1 MDNTNSPDATLSAWS
16 GMVPLEDTALA
27 VHDTGGTGRPVVY
40 LNGSYANHKHW
51 RKVIADL
58 GSAWRHLTFD
68 ERARGDSQRSA
79 DYSFEA
85 CLRDI
90 DAVLEAR
97 NVDRPLLVG
106 WSYGAVLAV
115 HWAARNPDRA
125 AGVVSVDG
133 AYPWGLT
140 GEANREY
147 IRRTFHQMRLA
158 LPLARPLGMAARM
171 SAAQH
176 AEINIELNEIV
187 AGIEPVYGKVTC
199 PVRFIVASGGNTG
212 GSAES
217 MEAMRATLGP
227 VLAAHPNVQ
236 VSAKVASNHEKVLR
250 NDSGAVAD
258 AVREISAILDQ
269 EVH

>member
-1 MDNTNSPDATLSAWS
+1 MNNNAAQRAWS
-16 GMVPLEDTALA
+16 GMVPFEDTALA
-27 VHDTGGTGRPVVY
+27 VHDTGGSGTPVVY
-40 LNGSYANHKHW
+40 LNGSYANRKHW
-51 RKVIADL
+51 RNVITDL
-58 GSAWRHLTFD
+58 GPAWRHITFD
-68 ERARGDSQRSA
+68 ERARGGSQRSA
-79 DYSFEA
+79 DYSFAA

-97 NVDRPLLVG
+97 SVDRPLLVG

-115 HWAARNPDRA
+115 HWAALHPGRT
-125 AGVVSVDG
+125 AGVVAVDG

-147 IRRTFHQMRLA
+147 IRRTFHRMRLA

-176 AEINIELNEIV
+176 AAINIELNETV
-187 AGIEPVYGKVTC
+187 AAIAPVYDKVTC

-227 VLAAHPNVQ
+227 VLATHPNVQ
-236 VSAKVASNHEKVLR
+236 VSAKVSSNHEKVLR
-250 NDSGAVAD
+250 HDSGAVAD
-258 AVREISAILDQ
+258 AVREITAILDQ
-269 EVH
+269 EHH

>member
-1 MDNTNSPDATLSAWS
+1 MDNINSPRPTPSAWS
-16 GMVPLEDTALA
+16 GTVPFEDTALA
-27 VHDTGGTGRPVVY
+27 VDDTGGAGTPVVY
-40 LNGSYANHKHW
+40 LNGSYANRKHW
-51 RKVIADL
+51 RNVIEDL
-58 GSAWRHLTFD
+58 GPALRHITFD
-68 ERARGDSQRSA
+68 ERARGGSQRSA
-79 DYSFEA
+79 DYSFDA
-85 CLRDI
+85 CLRDV

-97 NVDRPLLVG
+97 SAERPLLVG

-115 HWAARNPDRA
+115 HWAARNPGRT

-147 IRRTFHQMRLA
+147 IRRTFHRMRLA

-187 AGIEPVYGKVTC
+187 AGIGPVYDKVSC

-236 VSAKVASNHEKVLR
+236 VSAKVASNHEQVLR
-250 NDSGAVAD
+250 RDSSAVAD
-258 AVREISAILDQ
+258 AVREIAAIIDR

>member
-1 MDNTNSPDATLSAWS
+1 MNNNAAQRAWS
-16 GMVPLEDTALA
+16 GMVPFEDTALA
-27 VHDTGGTGRPVVY
+27 VHDTGGSGTPVVY
-40 LNGSYANHKHW
+40 LNGSYANRKHW
-51 RKVIADL
+51 RNVITDL
-58 GSAWRHLTFD
+58 GPAWRHITFD
-68 ERARGDSQRSA
+68 ERARGGSQRSA
-79 DYSFEA
+79 DYSFAA

-97 NVDRPLLVG
+97 SVERPLLVG

-115 HWAARNPDRA
+115 HWAARHPGSS
-125 AGVVSVDG
+125 AGVVAVDG

-147 IRRTFHQMRLA
+147 IRRTFHRMRLA

-176 AEINIELNEIV
+176 AAINIELNETV
-187 AGIEPVYGKVTC
+187 AAIAPVYDKVTC

-227 VLAAHPNVQ
+227 VLATHPNVQ
-236 VSAKVASNHEKVLR
+236 VSAKVSSNHEKVLR
-250 NDSGAVAD
+250 HDSGAVAD
-258 AVREISAILDQ
+258 AVREITAILDQ
-269 EVH
+269 EHH

>member
-1 MDNTNSPDATLSAWS
+1 
-16 GMVPLEDTALA
+16 MVPFEDTALA

-51 RKVIADL
+51 RHVIDDL
-58 GSAWRHLTFD
+58 GPAWRHITFD
-68 ERARGDSQRSA
+68 ERARGASHQSA
-79 DYSFEA
+79 DYSFDA

-97 NVDRPLLVG
+97 SVERPLLVG
-106 WSYGAVLAV
+106 WSYGAVLAI
-115 HWAARNPDRA
+115 HWAARHPDRA
-125 AGVVSVDG
+125 VGVVPVDG

-140 GEANREY
+140 GEENREY
-147 IRRTFHQMRLA
+147 IRRTFHRMRLA

-176 AEINIELNEIV
+176 AEINIELNETV
-187 AGIEPVYGKVTC
+187 AGIAPVYDKVAC

-217 MEAMRATLGP
+217 MEAMRATLDP

-250 NDSGAVAD
+250 HDSGAVAG
-258 AVREISAILDQ
+258 AVREIGAILDQ
-269 EVH
+269 EDH